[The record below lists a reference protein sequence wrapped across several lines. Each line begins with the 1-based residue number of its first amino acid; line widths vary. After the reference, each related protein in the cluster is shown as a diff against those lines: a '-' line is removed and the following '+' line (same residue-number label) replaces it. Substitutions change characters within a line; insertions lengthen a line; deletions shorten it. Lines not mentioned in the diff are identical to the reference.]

1 MRART
6 GRPEVP
12 TSLDWGCEYGK
23 IDGKGKLNWIAYL
36 GERMRGFEKI
46 GLDPSTVDQ
55 AGFWAEQNRFDTADR
70 WR

>member
-1 MRART
+1 M
-6 GRPEVP
+6 GGPEAP
-12 TSLDWGCEYGK
+12 ASLDWGTEYGK
-23 IDGKGKLNWIAYL
+23 LDGKGKLSWMAYL

-55 AGFWAEQNRFDTADR
+55 AGFWPEQNRFDTAEL